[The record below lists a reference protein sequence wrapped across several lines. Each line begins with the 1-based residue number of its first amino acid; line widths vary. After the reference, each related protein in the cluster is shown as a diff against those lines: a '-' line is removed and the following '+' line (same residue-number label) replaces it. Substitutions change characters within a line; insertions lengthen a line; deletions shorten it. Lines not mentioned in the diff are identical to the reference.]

1 MYAPLL
7 FFVPKIRCKVMRIP
21 EDSACGFEGHVVTSV
36 LKALREKFPSQT
48 DEYGLLKSF
57 IEKFYNFSYST
68 DVELTS
74 QFLLNIAEDLY
85 NFISNRKPKES
96 MVRVFTVERPGF
108 PEKSLTIVETAND
121 NLPFIIDSVIIALKK
136 HNLPIYHYTNAVLL
150 LKRKGGR
157 IVSVDALSTSCAD
170 DNACESVAYFVVG
183 PTSEELQSTL
193 KTEVEQALHS
203 VVCCVGDWQPM
214 LGRVD
219 ELLASMKNDPSR
231 EEICNFLKW
240 LREDSFVFLGYS
252 EYTKS
257 KSGELVLDPGR
268 SLGLQRMGQQTQK
281 SLSCQTQ
288 SKEPLYVVQSNFV
301 SHVHRYGYMIC
312 IGLRT
317 FDKAGN
323 LEQEKCFYG
332 FFTSSV
338 EFQSACHI
346 PVIRKKI
353 GLVKERSGFL
363 KNGHNGKALM
373 AIMQR
378 FSREELFRFS
388 EEDLFQI
395 SMGILFLSSNPK
407 VRLFMLKDAINGFIG
422 CIIFMP
428 KNLASTE
435 LADRIATVL
444 EGALDGKVVGKY
456 YNMYDESDLV
466 RLQFTIKTDS
476 TASYAISVQEVEKMV
491 VESTKRWEDRLQQV
505 LSQKLEGDFSGYVN
519 AFPTS
524 YQEYFS
530 PENARH
536 DVLKIHKVLESP
548 TGEGEVDLYLSED
561 CSHYQLKIYVLLEG
575 DLRLSKVLD
584 VVKKMGAGMLQHHSY
599 DITVRERCVRLHHFV
614 LANASKSFDHHSVKS
629 RFETTLKKVFS
640 GETENDYFNS
650 LVILANL
657 RWKEVLLVR
666 TLSRYLKQI
675 LFNYSQA
682 YIQKVVR
689 KHSYMV
695 HLFVRLFEARFDPD
709 ISGDRAAK
717 VAGVRKS
724 IDELFAQVSDMV
736 HDYILRCMY
745 NLILA
750 VLRTNYYQDGRN
762 YLSLKLDS
770 GAVPDIP
777 RPFPFREIYVYSNTF
792 EGIHLRGGKVARG
805 GIRWSDRTEDFRTE
819 VLGLMK
825 AQMTKNSVIVPVGSK
840 GGFVLKGNSKKS
852 GSVECA
858 IECYKSF
865 LRGILDITDN
875 VIDDQCV
882 TPSRVV
888 RYDDDDPYLVV
899 AADKGTASFSDH
911 ANQVSAEYNFW
922 LGDAFAS
929 GGSVG
934 FDHKKI
940 GITARGAWA
949 AAQRHFWTMGKDIQ
963 KDTFTAVGIGD
974 MSGDVFGN
982 GMLLS
987 DKICLLGAFN
997 HIHIFV
1003 DPSPDPAKSFAERKR
1018 LFETPG
1024 SSWQDYK
1031 PSLISKGGGVFCRS
1045 SRSITL
1051 TPEMKQCF
1059 QLNTE
1064 EDSISPTAL
1073 IRAMLKAP
1081 VDMIWNGGIG
1091 TYVKSSKETH
1101 PAVGDKAND
1110 RLRINGEDL
1119 RASMVIE
1126 GGNLGCTQLGRVE
1139 YASKGGRINTDFID
1153 NAGGVICSD
1162 FEVNL
1167 KICLEMAVRDKFIS
1181 LEERNKILYDMLL
1194 DIPGILMARHNKLET
1209 RTLMLECMQATK
1221 RIEQHHRIMQY
1232 LEKINALDRSM
1243 EFLPS
1248 DEEILRM
1255 ISESRG
1261 LAAPQIAVLIA
1272 YTRTFIK
1279 GGIMKSNLLQ
1289 HGLASVYES
1298 QYLLSYF
1305 PESMRNRF
1313 EKYIKQ
1319 HKLKH
1324 EILATCISNDIVNRM
1339 GCVFVSHIESM
1350 GITIDT
1356 IARVYVTISRVYNLQ
1371 DIWSELDRVDGTI
1384 DVNDYVTIIREVQ
1397 KFIGQATFWMLRHMH
1412 KFPDVETRLESL
1424 SSQTLLIEENMEN
1437 ILCGEFLESYNT
1449 AQQNLPQQNL
1459 DPKIAQRIG
1468 GLRFSVFAM
1477 DIIHLAESTGADIV
1491 AVGKVYF
1498 KLRSVLSF
1506 SRIRELAMQ
1515 VDAASPYWQRV
1526 AVRNLL
1532 DDLSDYQSIITGNIV
1547 KRMILEKVD
1556 MQKCVDGV
1564 VQEHVDSWCTQ
1575 YKSQLD
1581 GYYRFLEDI
1590 NSTQLDLSRLVLII
1604 RALSVF
1610 TAEKDH
1616 HV

>member
-1 MYAPLL
+1 MVA
-7 FFVPKIRCKVMRIP
+7 
-21 EDSACGFEGHVVTSV
+21 SV
-36 LKALREKFPSQT
+36 LNALREKFPSQT
-48 DEYGLLKSF
+48 NEYGLLKSF

-85 NFISNRKPKES
+85 NFIGNRKPKES
-96 MVRVFTVERPGF
+96 MVRVFTVERPGC
-108 PEKSLTIVETAND
+108 PEKSFTIVETAND

-150 LKRKGGR
+150 LKREGGR
-157 IVSVDALSTSCAD
+157 IVGVDALSTSCTD
-170 DNACESVAYFVVG
+170 DRACESVAYFVVG
-183 PTSEELQSTL
+183 PASEALQSKL
-193 KTEVEQALHS
+193 KMEVEQALHS

-214 LGRVD
+214 LSRVD
-219 ELLASMKNDPSR
+219 ELLSSMRGDPSR
-231 EEICNFLKW
+231 EEICRFLEW
-240 LREDSFVFLGYS
+240 LRGDSFVFLGYS

-257 KSGELVLDPGR
+257 KSGELVLDPKR
-268 SLGLQRMGQQTQK
+268 SLGLQRIGTQAQK
-281 SLSCQTQ
+281 SLSCQAQ
-288 SKEPLYVVQSNFV
+288 SKEPLYVVQSNCV

-323 LEQEKCFYG
+323 IEQEKCFYG

-346 PVIRKKI
+346 PVIRKKVE
-353 GLVKERSGFL
+353 LVKERSGFL
-363 KNGHNGKALM
+363 KTGHNGKALM
-373 AIMQR
+373 AIMQK

-395 SMGILFLSSNPK
+395 SMGILFLSSSPK
-407 VRLFMLKDAINGFIG
+407 VRLFMLKDAINGFIW
-422 CIIFMP
+422 CIIFIP

-435 LADRIATVL
+435 LADRIAAVL
-444 EGALDGKVVGKY
+444 ESALGGKVVGQH

-466 RLQFTIKTDS
+466 RLQFTIKTNDA
-476 TASYAISVQEVEKMV
+476 ASCAISAQEVEKMV

-505 LSQKLEGDFSGYVN
+505 VSQRLDGDFSEYVS

-524 YQEYFS
+524 YQEHFS

-536 DVLKIHKVLESP
+536 DILKIHKVLENP
-548 TGEGEVDLYLSED
+548 TGEGEVDLYLLEN
-561 CSHYQLKIYVLLEG
+561 CNYYQLKIYVLLDG
-575 DLRLSKVLD
+575 DLRLLKVLD
-584 VVKKMGAGMLQHHSY
+584 VVKKMGARMLQHHSY
-599 DITVRERCVRLHHFV
+599 DITVREKCVRLHHFV
-614 LANASKSFDHHSVKS
+614 LANTSKSFDHHNVKS
-629 RFETTLKKVFS
+629 QFETTLKKVFS

-657 RWKEVLLVR
+657 GWKEVLLVR

-675 LFNYSQA
+675 SFNYSQA

-689 KHSYMV
+689 KHSDMV
-695 HLFVRLFEARFDPD
+695 NLFVRLFEARFDPD
-709 ISGDRAAK
+709 ISGDRDAK

-724 IDELFAQVSDMV
+724 IDALFTQVSDIV
-736 HDYILRCMY
+736 HDYILKCIY

-777 RPFPFREIYVYSNTF
+777 RPLPFREIYVYSNTF

-840 GGFVLKGNSKKS
+840 GGFVLKGNSRKL

-875 VIDDQCV
+875 VIDNKCV

-911 ANQVSAEYNFW
+911 ANQISAEYNFW

-940 GITARGAWA
+940 GITARGAWV
-949 AAQRHFWTMGKDIQ
+949 AAQRHFWTMGKNIQ

-987 DKICLLGAFN
+987 DKMCLLGAFN

-1031 PSLISKGGGVFCRS
+1031 PSLISKGGGVFLRS
-1045 SRSITL
+1045 SKSIAL
-1051 TPEMKQCF
+1051 TPEMKKCF
-1059 QLNTE
+1059 QLDTK
-1064 EDSISPTAL
+1064 DSSISPTAL

-1091 TYVKSSKETH
+1091 TYVKSSREAHATI
-1101 PAVGDKAND
+1101 GDKAND
-1110 RLRINGEDL
+1110 RLRVNGADL

-1139 YASKGGRINTDFID
+1139 YAGKGGRINTDFID

-1194 DIPGILMARHNKLET
+1194 DIPGILMERHNKLET
-1209 RTLMLECMQATK
+1209 RTLMLECIQAKK

-1232 LEKINALDRSM
+1232 LERIKALDRGM
-1243 EFLPS
+1243 EFLPGD
-1248 DEEILRM
+1248 DEVLKM

-1261 LAAPQIAVLIA
+1261 LDAPQIAVLIA

-1305 PESMRNRF
+1305 PESIRNRF

-1356 IARVYVTISRVYNLQ
+1356 IARVYVIVSRIYNLQ
-1371 DIWSELDRVDGTI
+1371 DIWSELDRADGTI

-1397 KFIGQATFWMLRHMH
+1397 KFVGQATFWMLRHMH
-1412 KFPDVETRLESL
+1412 KFPDVEQRLEGL

-1449 AQQNLPQQNL
+1449 ARRNLPQQNL

-1468 GLRFSVFAM
+1468 GLQFSIFAM

-1498 KLRSVLSF
+1498 RLRSVLSF

-1515 VDAASPYWQRV
+1515 MDAASPYWQRV
-1526 AVRNLL
+1526 AIRNLL

-1547 KRMILEKVD
+1547 KHMVLNKVD
-1556 MQKCVDGV
+1556 MKKCVDTV
-1564 VQEHVDSWCTQ
+1564 AQEHVGSWCTQ
-1575 YKSQLD
+1575 YKNQLD

-1590 NSTQLDLSRLVLII
+1590 NSTQLDLSKLVLII
-1604 RALSVF
+1604 RVLSVF
-1610 TAEKDH
+1610 TVGKDY

>member
-1 MYAPLL
+1 MFLRY
-7 FFVPKIRCKVMRIP
+7 VKVMRIP
-21 EDSACGFEGHVVTSV
+21 EDSACSFGGHVVASV
-36 LKALREKFPSQT
+36 LKALQEKFPSPT
-48 DEYGLLKSF
+48 SEYILLKSF
-57 IEKFYNFSYST
+57 IEQFYNFSYST

-85 NFISNRKPKES
+85 NFVGDRKPKES
-96 MVRVFTVERPGF
+96 MVRVFTVEHPGF

-136 HNLPIYHYTNAVLL
+136 HNLPVYHYTNAVLL
-150 LKRKGGR
+150 LKREGGR
-157 IVSVDALSTSCAD
+157 IVSVDSLSNKSCAD
-170 DNACESVAYFVVG
+170 DRACESVAYFVVG
-183 PTSEELQSTL
+183 PTSTELQSAL
-193 KTEVEQALHS
+193 KAEVKQALRA
-203 VVCCVGDWQPM
+203 VVCCVGDWHPM
-214 LGRVD
+214 LSRVD
-219 ELLASMKNDPSR
+219 ELLSGMRGDTSR
-231 EEICNFLKW
+231 EEICRFLEW
-240 LREDSFVFLGYS
+240 LREDNFVFLGYS
-252 EYTKS
+252 EYERS
-257 KSGELVLDPGR
+257 ESGSLALKPER
-268 SLGLQRMGQQTQK
+268 SLGLQRLGGKAQE
-281 SLSCQTQ
+281 SLSHPAQE
-288 SKEPLYVVQSNFV
+288 KEPLYVVQSNFV
-301 SHVHRYGYMIC
+301 SHVHRYGYMVC
-312 IGLRT
+312 IGLRV
-317 FDKAGN
+317 FDKAGEI
-323 LEQEKCFYG
+323 EQERCFYG

-338 EFQSACHI
+338 EFQNACHI
-346 PVIRKKI
+346 PVIRKKVE
-353 GLVKERSGFL
+353 LVKERSGFL
-363 KNGHNGKALM
+363 RSGHNGKALM
-373 AIMQR
+373 AIMQK
-378 FSREELFRFS
+378 FSREELMRFS

-395 SMGILFLSSNPK
+395 SMGILSLSSSPK
-407 VRLFMLKDAINGFIG
+407 VRLFMLKDVINGFIG
-422 CIIFMP
+422 CIIFIP
-428 KNLASTE
+428 KNRASTE
-435 LADRIATVL
+435 LADRIAAVL
-444 EGALDGKVVGKY
+444 ERVLDGKVVGQH

-466 RLQFTIKTDS
+466 RLQFTIKTDNA
-476 TASYAISVQEVEKMV
+476 ASYAISAQEVEGMV
-491 VESTKRWEDRLQQV
+491 VESAKRWEDRLQQV
-505 LSQKLEGDFSGYVN
+505 VSQRLDGDFSEYVS

-524 YQEYFS
+524 YQEHFT

-536 DVLKIHKVLESP
+536 DILKIHKVLESP
-548 TGEGEVDLYLSED
+548 TGECEVDLYLLENHSY
-561 CSHYQLKIYVLLEG
+561 YQLKVYVPLEG
-575 DLRLSKVLD
+575 DLRLSRVLD
-584 VVKKMGAGMLQHHSY
+584 VVKKMGAKMSQHHSY
-599 DITVRERCVRLHHFV
+599 DITVREKCVRLHHFV
-614 LANASKSFDHHSVKS
+614 LANTSKSFDHHNVKNQ
-629 RFETTLKKVFS
+629 FETALKKVFS
-640 GETENDYFNS
+640 GETENDCFNS

-657 RWKEVLLVR
+657 RWKEVVLVR
-666 TLSRYLKQI
+666 ALSRYLKQI
-675 LFNYSQA
+675 SFNYSQA
-682 YIQKVVR
+682 YIQKVIR
-689 KHSYMV
+689 KHSDMV
-695 HLFVRLFEARFDPD
+695 SLFVRLFEARFDPD

-724 IDELFAQVSDMV
+724 IDELFTQVSDIV
-736 HDYILRCMY
+736 HDYILKCMY

-750 VLRTNYYQDGRN
+750 VLRTNYYQDDRN

-777 RPFPFREIYVYSNTF
+777 RPLPFREIYVYSNTF

-840 GGFVLKGNSKKS
+840 GGFVLKGNARKL

-858 IECYKSF
+858 VECYKSF

-875 VIDDQCV
+875 VIDDRCV
-882 TPSRVV
+882 TPNRVV

-940 GITARGAWA
+940 GITARGAWV

-963 KDTFTAVGIGD
+963 KNTFTAVGIGD

-1003 DPSPDPAKSFAERKR
+1003 DPSPDPEKSFAERKR

-1024 SSWQDYK
+1024 SSWQDYN
-1031 PSLISKGGGVFCRS
+1031 PNLISKGGGVFCRS
-1045 SRSITL
+1045 SKSIEL

-1059 QLNTE
+1059 QLVT
-1064 EDSISPTAL
+1064 DDKSISPTAL
-1073 IRAMLKAP
+1073 IRAILKAP
-1081 VDMIWNGGIG
+1081 VDMLWNGGIG

-1101 PAVGDKAND
+1101 ATVGDKAND
-1110 RLRINGEDL
+1110 RLRIDGGDL

-1139 YASKGGRINTDFID
+1139 YATKGGRINTDFID

-1181 LEERNKILYDMLL
+1181 LEERNKILYEMLL
-1194 DIPGILMARHNKLET
+1194 DIPGILMERHNKLET
-1209 RTLMLECMQATK
+1209 RTLMLECIQAQK
-1221 RIEQHHRIMQY
+1221 RIEQHHRIMQH
-1232 LEKINALDRSM
+1232 LEKIKALDRGI

-1248 DEEILRM
+1248 DEEVLKM

-1261 LAAPQIAVLIA
+1261 LDAPQIAVLIA

-1279 GGIMKSNLLQ
+1279 GEIIKSNLLQ

-1305 PESMRNRF
+1305 PESIRGRF

-1356 IARVYVTISRVYNLQ
+1356 IVRVYVTISRIYNLQ

-1397 KFIGQATFWMLRHMH
+1397 KFVGQATFWLLRHMH
-1412 KFPDVETRLESL
+1412 KFVDVEKRLESL
-1424 SSQTLLIEENMEN
+1424 SSQTLLIEEKMES

-1449 AQQNLPQQNL
+1449 ALHNLPQQNL

-1468 GLRFSVFAM
+1468 GLRFSIFTM
-1477 DIIHLAESTGADIV
+1477 DIIHLAESTGVDIV
-1491 AVGKVYF
+1491 SVGKVYF
-1498 KLRSVLSF
+1498 RLRSVLSF

-1515 VDAASPYWQRV
+1515 MDAVSPYWQRI
-1526 AVRNLL
+1526 AIRNLL

-1547 KRMILEKVD
+1547 KHMTLEGAD
-1556 MQKCVDGV
+1556 AQKCGDTVA
-1564 VQEHVDSWCTQ
+1564 QENVDSWCTQ
-1575 YKSQLD
+1575 YKNQLD

-1590 NSTQLDLSRLVLII
+1590 NSTQLDLSKLVLII

-1610 TAEKDH
+1610 TVEKDY